1 MQHDALVGGGLSC
14 LASISRSFPLFEIYP
29 LNLSLHLI
37 GYDPSTGMA
46 LADLFTLSWVRSD
59 LWDRL
64 RLQRRVS
71 RDLIIGLVVGITFS
85 LSSTSLA
92 LLVQQ
97 WRRKRAIARI
107 PPRPIELRSDEI
119 VDGVTG
125 LIGESHSRISATQSQ
140 CINPSRPRTTQADLR
155 EVILPYYAS
164 TR

>member
-1 MQHDALVGGGLSC
+1 
-14 LASISRSFPLFEIYP
+14 
-29 LNLSLHLI
+29 
-37 GYDPSTGMA
+37 MA
-46 LADLFTLSWVRSD
+46 LADFFTLSWVRSD

-64 RLQRRVS
+64 RIQRRIS

-125 LIGESHSRISATQSQ
+125 LIGESHAHRSARRSA
-140 CINPSRPRTTQADLR
+140 CLDSSWPRWSTPADMR
-155 EVILPYYAS
+155 EGILPYYVS

>member
-1 MQHDALVGGGLSC
+1 
-14 LASISRSFPLFEIYP
+14 
-29 LNLSLHLI
+29 
-37 GYDPSTGMA
+37 MA
-46 LADLFTLSWVRSD
+46 LADFFTLSWVRSG

-64 RLQRRVS
+64 RIQRRVS

-125 LIGESHSRISATQSQ
+125 LIGESRVHRSAR
-140 CINPSRPRTTQADLR
+140 PSKCLDASWPRWSTPADVH
-155 EVILPYYAS
+155 EVILPYYVS